1 MRLAPFDV
9 KNDKYHL
16 GHLILD
22 GLRARPD
29 AVCQIDAATDKSETN
44 ASVLSRS
51 IQLARC
57 FRKFGAKP
65 GFRLALGGNNHLDLH
80 IPYYAAHFNGMTVT
94 GVDPHFKFNQLKT
107 LFKICKPDIAFCEKD
122 MFDTYVN
129 AAEDLGLNVKVLHYG
144 EGENSMSKFIEQY
157 DDGQSNDD
165 FLPAVFD
172 LDKIYAWMISTGGT
186 TGVVKL
192 AAFKHKSLLRKIMV
206 LKTLQDKGGQQEPP
220 DAPNKMYLN
229 LSPVQWVS
237 GFFNAATMALM
248 RQTRVQTSAPSTT
261 ENIIDMINKYKPVS
275 TFMSPFVATAIIKS
289 KKPCDFTGFNAIVV
303 SGGKV
308 RKELHLQLRERMR
321 PNALTL
327 EVYGQTENLGPV
339 LQLDPRGPLGSCGR
353 ESPVLCE
360 VKLVDPDTNRVITEP
375 NVPGE
380 IWTKG
385 AVFSEYYN
393 NPEETAQ
400 AFSEDGW
407 FKTGDVLYKDEEGNY
422 YFVERVRMRIKF
434 HSYHIIPSEVEA
446 VILQH
451 PGVHEVSVTSIPDED
466 DGEHIVAC
474 VVRAPG
480 AQVTAAEIKEIVA
493 SNLSDSQRLRGGVVF
508 LDQLPM
514 TSTGKLARGHL
525 RDLVLTANRE

>member
-308 RKELHLQLRERMR
+308 RKELH
-321 PNALTL
+321 
-327 EVYGQTENLGPV
+327 
-339 LQLDPRGPLGSCGR
+339 
-353 ESPVLCE
+353 
-360 VKLVDPDTNRVITEP
+360 
-375 NVPGE
+375 
-380 IWTKG
+380 
-385 AVFSEYYN
+385 
-393 NPEETAQ
+393 
-400 AFSEDGW
+400 
-407 FKTGDVLYKDEEGNY
+407 
-422 YFVERVRMRIKF
+422 
-434 HSYHIIPSEVEA
+434 
-446 VILQH
+446 
-451 PGVHEVSVTSIPDED
+451 
-466 DGEHIVAC
+466 
-474 VVRAPG
+474 RAPVF
-480 AQVTAAEIKEIVA
+480 AHTLVHYNIIMSCVA
-493 SNLSDSQRLRGGVVF
+493 W
-508 LDQLPM
+508 
-514 TSTGKLARGHL
+514 
-525 RDLVLTANRE
+525 LVS